1 MKAVVQRI
9 CLSVL
14 ASGISCIGMPLL
26 PAKEFLTPKEIE
38 KIQEAQE
45 LDKRVKLYLDAAT
58 LRLKTVEERFRG
70 QESNPGD
77 PLEFFSIEEMLEG
90 YCRIVRSVMF
100 NVDDSFQNPAS
111 DREKLSK
118 ALKNLKD
125 TTEKASKDLQVLK
138 RLAEEKKNEEAWNL
152 VSRGIEITGGARE
165 GAETGL
171 ARFPGK
177 SKTKTK

>member
-14 ASGISCIGMPLL
+14 ACGISCIGMPLL

-45 LDKRVKLYLDAAT
+45 LDKRVKLYLDAAA

-77 PLEFFSIEEMLEG
+77 PLEFFSIEEML
-90 YCRIVRSVMF
+90 VVWFM
-100 NVDDSFQNPAS
+100 
-111 DREKLSK
+111 LS
-118 ALKNLKD
+118 
-125 TTEKASKDLQVLK
+125 ERK
-138 RLAEEKKNEEAWNL
+138 RF
-152 VSRGIEITGGARE
+152 SRGRPLSRVGQRI
-165 GAETGL
+165 L
-171 ARFPGK
+171 FSPM
-177 SKTKTK
+177 

>member
-1 MKAVVQRI
+1 MKPILQRI
-9 CLSVL
+9 RLAVL
-14 ASGISCIGMPLL
+14 ACGISCIGVQLL

-38 KIQEAQE
+38 TIQEARE
-45 LDKRVKLYLDAAT
+45 LDKRVKLYLDAAA

-77 PLEFFSIEEMLEG
+77 PLEFFGIEEMLEG
-90 YCRIVRSVMF
+90 YCRILRSVMF
-100 NVDDSFQNPAS
+100 NVDDAFQNPAS
-111 DREKLSK
+111 DRDKLSK

-125 TTEKASKDLQVLK
+125 TTEKASKDLQILK

-152 VSRGIEITGGARE
+152 VGRGIEITGGARE

-177 SKTKTK
+177 SKPK

>member
-14 ASGISCIGMPLL
+14 ACGISCIGMPLL

-111 DREKLSK
+111 DRS
-118 ALKNLKD
+118 
-125 TTEKASKDLQVLK
+125 
-138 RLAEEKKNEEAWNL
+138 EERRVGKECR
-152 VSRGIEITGGARE
+152 SRWRAYV
-165 GAETGL
+165 
-171 ARFPGK
+171 
-177 SKTKTK
+177 